1 MFQRKQERGSTV
13 LGAIVGG
20 GLAVLVLLVALLT
33 RQALQDV
40 ESLKSAMSDNVQWT
54 LSQTE
59 VDHVHFVD
67 ALEDALAVQGREL
80 TATEVEEIRKAF
92 DIFFSRS
99 GMLKDGKLF
108 FSLNSQPEFTEP
120 LRKIRSVLIAYLPV
134 IDGPD
139 DRLIAAL
146 PGLMAEIDGLRPQV
160 REISVQGLALLAR
173 QSDNR
178 REALVTTITRAMALV
193 AGLLVALVTVSA
205 YLLFVNRKT
214 FKRGIQIQQVSE
226 RIKTVLATSQDAVVV
241 LDISWRV
248 TEFNAVAERMFGFRA
263 ADVIGRP
270 VSENV
275 IPLNMRDLL
284 HQRDRQRAARE
295 QVVTAGPRLEQFT
308 ARRKDGTVF
317 PAELT
322 LQSAFDGTEE
332 IIVGFIRD
340 ISRQVGD
347 EKELVEA
354 RDRAL
359 TGEKVKAEFLT
370 VMSHEIRTPLNGI
383 LGNLSL
389 LEETELSEEQ
399 AAYVRSMEISG
410 KLLMGH
416 INSVLDIASLEA
428 GKMTVV
434 LSTVDTDE
442 VLQECVESQF
452 ASAAARGN
460 SLEWYWVGKRAPWV
474 ITDRRHLQQILLNLL
489 GNAIKFTENGHIA
502 IEVEQSPLPSN
513 GGRKQPGLEFRV
525 VDTGMGIPE
534 EQFDLIFDDFRTTD
548 ASFRRSAGG
557 TGLGLGIARRLARNL
572 GGEIGVESMLGEGSV
587 FHFHIPVQI
596 ATAPDAHRHVDSGF
610 LESAT
615 FDILVVEDNEINLQV
630 VSTMLRK
637 QGHRV
642 AAAVNGQAAVEQ
654 AAGRRFDLILMDIS
668 MPVMDGLEATR
679 LIRRGTGASRDSV
692 IVAFSANVLPGDRQ
706 NFLAEGMNG
715 FLGKPLVLKDLR
727 RLLLEH
733 VPKARAKRA
742 NGAVDVAEPD
752 GSELV
757 RTRISE
763 MREVLGDDGTGQLL
777 QRLTCEF
784 DDLLAGIDA
793 DLRAGCGWPA
803 LADSIHKAAGS
814 AGAFGLV
821 EIQTLL
827 AEMEDAAKASDAA
840 AIHVGKARLEGAWSE
855 SRPLLRL

>member
-1 MFQRKQERGSTV
+1 MFQRKLERGSTV

-20 GLAVLVLLVALLT
+20 GLAMLVLLVALFT

-59 VDHVHFVD
+59 VDHLHVLG

-80 TATEVEEIRKAF
+80 TAAEVEEIRKTF
-92 DIFFSRS
+92 DLFFSRS
-99 GMLKDGKLF
+99 VMLKEGKLF
-108 FSLNSQPEFTEP
+108 LTLNSRPEFSDP
-120 LRKIRSVLIAYLPV
+120 LRQIRSVLRANLPL

-146 PGLMAEIDGLRPQV
+146 AELKADIDGLRPHV
-160 REISVQGLALLAR
+160 REISVQGLALIAQ
-173 QSDNR
+173 QSDSR
-178 REALVTTITRAMALV
+178 REALVATITRLMVLV
-193 AGLLVALVTVSA
+193 AVLSIALVTVST
-205 YLLFVNRKT
+205 YLLIVNRKT
-214 FKRGIQIQQVSE
+214 LRRGIQIQQVSE

-241 LDISWRV
+241 LDMSWKV

-263 ADVIGRP
+263 GDVIGRP

-284 HQRDRQRAARE
+284 HQRDRQRAGKT
-295 QVVTAGPRLEQFT
+295 QVVTAGPRLEQFS
-308 ARRKDGTVF
+308 AKRKDGTVF

-340 ISRQVGD
+340 VSRQVAD

-354 RDRAL
+354 SDRAL

-370 VMSHEIRTPLNGI
+370 MMSHEIRTPLNGI

-389 LEETELSEEQ
+389 LEETDLTEEQ
-399 AAYVRSMEISG
+399 SAFARSMEISG

-416 INSVLDIASLEA
+416 VNSVLDIASLEA
-428 GKMTVV
+428 GKMAVV
-434 LSTVDTDE
+434 LNAVNIDE
-442 VLQECVESQF
+442 VLQECVESQRG
-452 ASAAARGN
+452 SAAARGN
-460 SLEWYWVGKRAPWV
+460 SLEWYWVGEPTPWV

-489 GNAIKFTENGHIA
+489 GNAIKFTENGQIA
-502 IEVEQSPLPSN
+502 IEVEQSPLSSN
-513 GGRKQPGLEFRV
+513 AKMTQPGLEFRV
-525 VDTGMGIPE
+525 VDTGIGIPE
-534 EQFDLIFDDFRTTD
+534 EQLDLIFDDFRTTD
-548 ASFRRSAGG
+548 ASFRRAAGG
-557 TGLGLGIARRLARNL
+557 TGLGLGIARRLTRNL
-572 GGEIGVESMLGEGSV
+572 GGDIGVESMVGEGSV
-587 FHFHIPVQI
+587 FHFHIPVTI
-596 ATAPDAHRHVDSGF
+596 ATAPDAHKDEDRKVSD
-610 LESAT
+610 SAT
-615 FDILVVEDNEINLQV
+615 LDILVVEDNEINLQV

-654 AAGRRFDLILMDIS
+654 AAERPFDLILMDIS

-679 LIRRGTGASRDSV
+679 LIRGGTGASRDTV
-692 IVAFSANVLPGDRQ
+692 IVAFSANVLPGDQ
-706 NFLAEGMNG
+706 QSFLAEGMNG
-715 FLGKPLVLKDLR
+715 FLGKPLLLKDLR

-733 VPKARAKRA
+733 VPKVRARRA
-742 NGAVDVAEPD
+742 NGAADAMEPD
-752 GSELV
+752 GPELT

-763 MREVLGDDGTGQLL
+763 MREALGDDGTGRLL
-777 QRLTCEF
+777 QRLAGEF
-784 DDLLAGIDA
+784 DDLLAAIDD
-793 DLRAGCGWPA
+793 DLQACGGWPA
-803 LADSIHKAAGS
+803 LSDRIHKAAGS

-821 EIQTLL
+821 EMQALL
-827 AEMEDAAKASDAA
+827 AEMEDAAKSSNAA
-840 AIHVGKARLEGAWSE
+840 AIHVGKARLEGAWSQA
-855 SRPLLRL
+855 RPLLRF